1 MGVMEKNLGK
11 AKLANLVKETE
22 KNLFRANRQLKEASD
37 LPKEIESI
45 FENLALFEEASA
57 KTQSLAKEFEKE
69 LKGKKIVGQA
79 RLLFSNLEKLKKG
92 IDGFFENEA
101 RARLFIE
108 KHRTER
114 LYSFETG
121 KAATKFAKQAMESFS
136 IQKAVFK
143 PRFIGTIDIEKTA
156 NALKLKA
163 EGNGIV
169 LKPKNLKAFVEYMS
183 SKRLASNIS
192 LECDGLKLVWHDKK
206 TLAVDAPQE
215 RLFRLDRLCEVL
227 EGKSIE
233 KHLSV

>member
-1 MGVMEKNLGK
+1 MEKNLGK
-11 AKLANLVKETE
+11 GKLANLVKETE
-22 KNLFRANRQLKEASD
+22 KSLFRANRQLKDVSG

-57 KTQSLAKEFEKE
+57 KTPSLAKELEAE

-79 RLLFSNLEKLKKG
+79 RVLFENLEKLKKG
-92 IDGFFENEA
+92 LDESFENEA

-136 IQKAVFK
+136 IPKAVFR
-143 PRFIGTIDIEKTA
+143 PRFIGTLDLEKTA
-156 NALKLKA
+156 ETLNLKA
-163 EGNGIV
+163 EGNSLV
-169 LKPKNLKAFVEYMS
+169 LKPKDLKVFVEHLS

-206 TLAVDAPQE
+206 TIDVNASQE

-227 EGKSIE
+227 EGKCIE
-233 KHLSV
+233 K